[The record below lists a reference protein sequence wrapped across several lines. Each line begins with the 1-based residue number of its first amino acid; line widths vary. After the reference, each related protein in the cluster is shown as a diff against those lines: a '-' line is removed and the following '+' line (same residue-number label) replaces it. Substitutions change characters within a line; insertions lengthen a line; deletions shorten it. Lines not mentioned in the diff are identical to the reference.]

1 MRWQWPDHDIGV
13 ITGIRYAQQSA
24 LKLPKVGMVVTV
36 RAAALSDFEKRRRP
50 EEAKEA
56 VVHRLTSEILQEPPI
71 RFIRRGS
78 RRMRGVRLS
87 SQRTL

>member
-1 MRWQWPDHDIGV
+1 M

-36 RAAALSDFEKRRRP
+36 RAAALSDFEKRRLR
-50 EEAKEA
+50 KKQKKLLS
-56 VVHRLTSEILQEPPI
+56 VHRLTSEIPREPSI

-78 RRMRGVRLS
+78 RWMRGVRLS